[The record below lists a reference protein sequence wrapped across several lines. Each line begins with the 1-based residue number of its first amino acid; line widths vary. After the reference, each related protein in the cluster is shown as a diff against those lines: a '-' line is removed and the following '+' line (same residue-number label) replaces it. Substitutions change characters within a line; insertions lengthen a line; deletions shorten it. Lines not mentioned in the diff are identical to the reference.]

1 MSNNTF
7 EKWEDVL
14 PYIGK
19 QVGVR
24 VVESPDIKGT
34 FTGLNFWTD
43 EKTGE
48 IKKVFIRLNEWPGR
62 FEFWQCYP
70 VTDKYKVYTPPQV
83 PSDLSPFRGGTSWEQ
98 GIVYAPYTL
107 QTNLMDVNG
116 EVVWYRNKW
125 KNLWLKFKR
134 LFYKSKNYKVYG
146 KCANKKI
153 EESRY
158 GTIKV
163 D

>member
-1 MSNNTF
+1 MTMSNNTF

-34 FTGLNFWTD
+34 FTGLDFWTD

-48 IKKVFIRLNEWPGR
+48 IKKVFIRFNEWPGR
-62 FEFWQCYP
+62 FEFWECYP
-70 VTDKYKVYTPPQV
+70 IID
-83 PSDLSPFRGGTSWEQ
+83 Q

-107 QTNLMDVNG
+107 QTSSTDVNG
-116 EVVWYRNKW
+116 ETVWYKNKW

-134 LFYKSKNYKVYG
+134 LFYKSNNYKSLMKYS
-146 KCANKKI
+146 NRKI
-153 EESRY
+153 DGSRY
-158 GTIKV
+158 GTINITKE
-163 D
+163 